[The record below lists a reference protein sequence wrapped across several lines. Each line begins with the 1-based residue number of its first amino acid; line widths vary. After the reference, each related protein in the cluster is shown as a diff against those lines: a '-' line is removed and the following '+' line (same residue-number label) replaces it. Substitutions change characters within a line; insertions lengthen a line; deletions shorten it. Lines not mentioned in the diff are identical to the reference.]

1 MKCIIENI
9 EKEVFMEKQEFEKK
23 PWVTYIIMGINILV
37 YMLTAF
43 LSKNIWNS
51 NISVLIYLGAKV
63 NVLISGGEYYRLI
76 TCMFLHAGL
85 LHVSL
90 NMYSLY
96 IIGPLVERVYGK
108 VKYVSIY
115 FIAGII
121 ASLFSYMFSNDIS
134 IGASGAIFGLL
145 GATLIFAI
153 TIKKTVG
160 KDFYIN
166 ILQVMAVNLIIGFS
180 IPNIDNYAH
189 IGGILGGIAMGKIF
203 EIKKKNSI

>member
-1 MKCIIENI
+1 MLIQSEKS
-9 EKEVFMEKQEFEKK
+9 KEVFMEKQDFEKK
-23 PWVTYIIMGINILV
+23 PWATYIIMGINILV
-37 YMLTAF
+37 FMITAF
-43 LSKNIWNS
+43 LSKNIMTS

-63 NVLISGGEYYRLI
+63 NVLISSGEYYRLI

-85 LHVSL
+85 LHISL

-96 IIGPLVERVYGK
+96 IIGPLVERVYGR
-108 VKYVSIY
+108 VKYISIY
-115 FIAGII
+115 FIAGIV
-121 ASLFSYMFSNDIS
+121 ASLFSYIFSNDIS

-189 IGGILGGIAMGKIF
+189 IGGILGGIVMGKFF
-203 EIKKKNSI
+203 EVNKKK

>member
-1 MKCIIENI
+1 
-9 EKEVFMEKQEFEKK
+9 MEKQDFEKK
-23 PWVTYIIMGINILV
+23 PWATYIIMGINILV
-37 YMLTAF
+37 FMITAF
-43 LSKNIWNS
+43 LSKNIMTS

-63 NVLISGGEYYRLI
+63 NVLISSGEYYRLI

-85 LHVSL
+85 LHISL

-96 IIGPLVERVYGK
+96 IIGPLVERVYGR
-108 VKYVSIY
+108 VKYISIY
-115 FIAGII
+115 FIAGIV
-121 ASLFSYMFSNDIS
+121 ASLFSYIFSNDIS

-189 IGGILGGIAMGKIF
+189 IGGILGGIVMGKFF
-203 EIKKKNSI
+203 EVNKKK

>member
-1 MKCIIENI
+1 MG
-9 EKEVFMEKQEFEKK
+9 KQEFEKK

-43 LSKNIWNS
+43 LSKNIMNI

-63 NVLISGGEYYRLI
+63 NVLIYRGEYYRLI

-85 LHVSL
+85 LQISL

-96 IIGPLVERVYGK
+96 IIGPLVERVYGR

-115 FIAGII
+115 FIAGIV
-121 ASLFSYMFSNDIS
+121 ASLFSFIFSNDIS

-180 IPNIDNYAH
+180 IPNMDIDNYAH
-189 IGGILGGIAMGKIF
+189 IGGILGGIAIGKFF
-203 EIKKKNSI
+203 EINKKK